1 MNATRTVKEFW
12 DRVLEGL
19 RYNDYDVPFALLYSI
34 VESGDD
40 DTNTSSVD
48 GPTSAKLEGSIC
60 VPSGHPISPDTFDLR
75 EKDEGLGPAFRKA
88 MRTLEPIMLQTKEGT
103 LPESLLEGIE
113 WRGYGDPCRE
123 ALILPLRPTNADN
136 VCALLLLGI
145 NPRRAYDQEY
155 KSFTA
160 MLYRHIATSLASVL
174 LFEDEVRRSKHA
186 AEVATMQ
193 REQLSQQLQLHTSR
207 MRRMTELSPLGMY
220 LYDPDGRLLE
230 ANRRYYEMTGFPRET
245 SGYEHWSTA
254 DVFLGESKKTGFEMW
269 DHIVRTKQ
277 PISRELRFRD
287 PKVRPRDLHG
297 EPIEFWVLASSQ
309 PEVAPDGELMSIMG
323 SITDIS
329 HIKWAQ
335 GLQERRLREAEE
347 AKRQQNEFIDITSHE
362 MRNPLSA
369 ISICADD
376 IRDTLTHHDFSQR
389 ADQRVAADCIEA
401 AKTISL
407 CVQHQK
413 AIVDD
418 ILTVSKLD
426 SNLLTITPV
435 PVQPVD
441 VVKRAMTMFRAEM
454 QSKKIESKFV
464 AHEQLEK
471 LGIDWVLL
479 DPSRLLQIIIN
490 LITNA
495 VSPENQD
502 SCSVTNNLLDQV
514 HSGPPE
520 TLHIGSRLC
529 PRGPARLRC
538 SPGLR
543 VCPRAEW
550 DQEFC
555 HWRRVGLRSAPLPSF

>member
-1 MNATRTVKEFW
+1 
-12 DRVLEGL
+12 
-19 RYNDYDVPFALLYSI
+19 
-34 VESGDD
+34 
-40 DTNTSSVD
+40 
-48 GPTSAKLEGSIC
+48 
-60 VPSGHPISPDTFDLR
+60 
-75 EKDEGLGPAFRKA
+75 
-88 MRTLEPIMLQTKEGT
+88 ML
-103 LPESLLEGIE
+103 
-113 WRGYGDPCRE
+113 
-123 ALILPLRPTNADN
+123 N
-136 VCALLLLGI
+136 
-145 NPRRAYDQEY
+145 
-155 KSFTA
+155 
-160 MLYRHIATSLASVL
+160 RHIATSLASVL

-186 AEVATMQ
+186 AEVATLQ
-193 REQLSQQLQLHTSR
+193 REQLSQQLQLQTIR

-230 ANRRYYEMTGFPRET
+230 ANERYYEMTGFPRER
-245 SGYEHWSTA
+245 SGYEHWSAA
-254 DVFLGESKKTGFEMW
+254 DVFLGESKKTGHEMW
-269 DHIVRTKQ
+269 EHMIRTKQ

-287 PKVRPRDLHG
+287 PQVRPRDLHG

-309 PEVAPDGELMSIMG
+309 PELGPNGELMSIMG
-323 SITDIS
+323 SIIDIS

-376 IRDTLTHHDFSQR
+376 IRDTLTHHAFSRR
-389 ADQRVAADCIEA
+389 ADQQVAADCIEA
-401 AKTISL
+401 AKTIGL

-426 SNLLTITPV
+426 SNLLRITPV

-441 VVKRAMTMFRAEM
+441 VVQRAMSMFRAEM

-464 AHEQLEK
+464 AHEQFEE

-495 VSPENQD
+495 VS
-502 SCSVTNNLLDQV
+502 
-514 HSGPPE
+514 
-520 TLHIGSRLC
+520 
-529 PRGPARLRC
+529 
-538 SPGLR
+538 
-543 VCPRAEW
+543 
-550 DQEFC
+550 
-555 HWRRVGLRSAPLPSF
+555 